1 MRFRLNID
9 YPVEKMAQ
17 NRRRMEARH
26 SYEYVDRVPVGF
38 CLVPRYFTPIF
49 GIPYREIFKD
59 VETQYYWELQFAKY
73 RIENVPEDS
82 YCCGPTV
89 AVAPYFDNVIEADAF
104 GAEIFYP
111 ENETL
116 FSRPTIRTVDEME
129 RFRIPEPDAGLWGKV
144 CEWRARMEELAKETR
159 VTFNGEEGR
168 VVVGRL
174 GISGIGPNMI
184 AVDLVGESFY
194 AWMLECPERCHV
206 FMQKITRGLL
216 QAQRRFEEIDPGP
229 RGGIGLAED
238 TAQVMSPELFREF
251 VVPYDRMV
259 YDAANTGSA
268 EGRGMHMCGQ
278 SSHLHEALVHDLRI
292 TSFDLF
298 GYPVPPEIAAQNLG
312 GKALL
317 MGNINPMLMRDG
329 TRAEVRTAA
338 RRALESLAPCG
349 GYMLADGANVCPGTP
364 LENLAELTEAAQ
376 EYGLPV
382 VKRGTR
388 RQSEMATRP
397 DLPP

>member
-1 MRFRLNID
+1 MRFTLNID

-17 NRRRMEARH
+17 NRRRMEARQ

-38 CLVPRYFTPIF
+38 CLAPRYFTPIF
-49 GIPYREIFKD
+49 GIPYKEIFKD
-59 VETQYYWELQFAKY
+59 VETQYYWQLQFAKY

-82 YCCGPTV
+82 YCCSPAVT
-89 AVAPYFDNVIEADAF
+89 VAPYFDNVIEADAF
-104 GAEIFYP
+104 GAEIIYP

-116 FSRPTIRTVDEME
+116 FSRPTIKTVEEME
-129 RFRIPEPDAGLWGKV
+129 RFRIPEPGAGLWGRW
-144 CEWRARMEELAKETR
+144 CEWRARMLELAGETR
-159 VTFNGEEGR
+159 VTFNGEDGR

-229 RGGIGLAED
+229 RAGIGLAED
-238 TAQVMSPELFREF
+238 SAQVMSPELFKEF
-251 VVPYDRMV
+251 VVPYDNML
-259 YDAANTGSA
+259 YDAMNTGS
-268 EGRGMHMCGQ
+268 GSVRGMHMCGQ
-278 SSHLHEALVHDLRI
+278 SSHLHEALVNDLRI
-292 TSFDLF
+292 TSFDMF
-298 GYPVPPEIAAQNLG
+298 GYPVPPKVAAENLG

-317 MGNINPMLMRDG
+317 TGNINPMLMRDG

-338 RRALESLAPCG
+338 REALESLAPCG

-364 LENLAELTEAAQ
+364 LENLAELTAAAQ
-376 EYGLPV
+376 EYGLPA
-382 VKRGTR
+382 VKR
-388 RQSEMATRP
+388 EE
-397 DLPP
+397 